1 VVAGG
6 GAIVET
12 VDIID
17 QVGSAQPARTWL
29 PTVVVPSAAM
39 TPPH

>member
-6 GAIVET
+6 GAIVEM

-17 QVGSAQPARTWL
+17 QVGSSQPARTWL
-29 PTVVVPSAAM
+29 PTVVVPSPAM
-39 TPPH
+39 ASPH